1 MSEPIFITKESL
13 DMIID
18 MVESYLITSDHVEA
32 EVNLFNHLLGL
43 QADNNR
49 NNQGFKCKV

>member
-1 MSEPIFITKESL
+1 MSEPIFLTKESL

-18 MVESYLITSDHVEA
+18 MVESYLMTSDHVEA

-49 NNQGFKCKV
+49 NNQGEK